1 MTGGAVMPAKAKKKQ
16 AKKETK
22 AGAAKKGESAPSKQ
36 KPKAKPEGKE
46 APAADL
52 AALKKTAQEA
62 KAVLDKAGKEAAA
75 LRAKAQEVEAAAK
88 RGYAGALAPYRDA
101 CRRAG
106 TKCELDGIKAPPV
119 APRVRFLVERVKGG
133 VKTSIKG
140 RPETEEVVPD
150 EQLKDSVGR
159 AAKAY
164 CERHLGGVDTQG
176 AKFAGL
182 GNRFRAVLAG
192 K

>member
-1 MTGGAVMPAKAKKKQ
+1 MPSKKSKRQKKAVGRAAPKGK
-16 AKKETK
+16 TK
-22 AGAAKKGESAPSKQ
+22 AGSGKG
-36 KPKAKPEGKE
+36 
-46 APAADL
+46 ADI
-52 AALKKTAQEA
+52 AALKTAATKAAAQMEEA
-62 KAVLDKAGKEAAA
+62 RSEAGA
-75 LRAKAQEVEAAAK
+75 LRANAQEVEVAAK
-88 RGYAGALAPYRDA
+88 KRYAEALAPYRDA

-106 TKCELDGIKAPPV
+106 AKCELGGIKAPPV

-133 VKTSIKG
+133 VRTSIKG

-150 EQLKDSVGR
+150 GQLKDSIGR

-182 GNRFRAVLAG
+182 GNRFRAVLA
-192 K
+192 KK

>member
-1 MTGGAVMPAKAKKKQ
+1 MSRIGIGGAEMPSRKSRKQKKAAPKGKAKA
-16 AKKETK
+16 
-22 AGAAKKGESAPSKQ
+22 GSSKGV
-36 KPKAKPEGKE
+36 
-46 APAADL
+46 DL
-52 AALKKTAQEA
+52 TAL
-62 KAVLDKAGKEAAA
+62 KEAAAKAAEQMKEAKSEAGA

-88 RGYAGALAPYRDA
+88 KRYAEALAPYRDA

-106 TKCELDGIKAPPV
+106 TECELGGIKAPPV

-140 RPETEEVVPD
+140 RPETEEVVP
-150 EQLKDSVGR
+150 EGQLKDSVGR

-182 GNRFRAVLAG
+182 GNRFRAVLA
-192 K
+192 KK